1 MPHIR
6 LRRRAER
13 NKFSKERDSGEV
25 KIAIKQVHFA
35 KNLTTTL
42 PLAQLEKTG
51 STYPDLK
58 DLIAIWAAAT
68 KDHYGNHA
76 SGSLSPKEKG
86 IMAMLYNTLFGNAA
100 YGDENLQSRAGDI
113 IAHAIKHWS
122 QLKMDKPHPDLK
134 CLIEN
139 LGAAISPWR
148 EAGRPSY
155 LPPTA
160 T

>member
-1 MPHIR
+1 
-6 LRRRAER
+6 
-13 NKFSKERDSGEV
+13 
-25 KIAIKQVHFA
+25 
-35 KNLTTTL
+35 
-42 PLAQLEKTG
+42 
-51 STYPDLK
+51 
-58 DLIAIWAAAT
+58 
-68 KDHYGNHA
+68 
-76 SGSLSPKEKG
+76 
-86 IMAMLYNTLFGNAA
+86 MLFNTLFGNAA

-113 IAHAIKHWS
+113 IAYAIKHWS

-155 LPPTA
+155 SPPTV